1 MFKDIK
7 EFIKDSCFELIDLVY
22 LILFAIIIIIGFL
35 LQILLVFC
43 FDSKSLA
50 IICLVLIPILIFV
63 RKK

>member
-43 FDSKSLA
+43 FDSKVLA

>member
-43 FDSKSLA
+43 FDSKALA